1 VLDRGVLLK
10 VRDVVRAA
18 MDQARLDEAVRV
30 MQQQT
35 EQRVEGNP
43 AKAIEVLA
51 DDFGMTEREGSSVLR
66 HLIEGG
72 DLSRFGLM
80 NAVTRT
86 AEDLESYDR
95 ATEFETMGGR
105 LLDLAPAN
113 WKRIAEAA

>member
-1 VLDRGVLLK
+1 
-10 VRDVVRAA
+10 
-18 MDQARLDEAVRV
+18 

-35 EQRVEGNP
+35 QQVVRGDP

-51 DDFGMTEREGSSVLR
+51 DDFGMSDGERSSVLR

-72 DLSRFGLM
+72 DLSRYGLM

-105 LLDLAPAN
+105 VLDLPKAQ
-113 WKRIAEAA
+113 WERVAEAA